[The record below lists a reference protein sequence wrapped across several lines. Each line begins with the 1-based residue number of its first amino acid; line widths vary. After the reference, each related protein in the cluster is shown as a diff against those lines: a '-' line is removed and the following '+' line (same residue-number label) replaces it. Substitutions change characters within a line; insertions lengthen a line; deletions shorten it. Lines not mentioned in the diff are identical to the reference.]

1 MKQRDS
7 EFRWLLRSAETVCV
21 MEVHNAL
28 SAIIAEQAGFK
39 TLWASGLTISASAGL
54 RDSNELSWT
63 QMLDILEMICD
74 AVSIPVFVDGDTGYG
89 NFNNVR
95 RLVKKLCERKV
106 SAVCI
111 EDKVFPK
118 RNSFVKTNH
127 ILADIDEFCGRIKA
141 GKDSQVSEH
150 FSIIARTEALIC
162 GLGVNEAIRRAE
174 AYYQA
179 GADGILVHSKQDHP
193 GEIFEFIRHWEDRCP
208 VLVVPTKYHKIPFT
222 QFVENK
228 ISMVVWANHNLRA
241 AIKAMQLVCKTI
253 YETKSISNL
262 DEQIIELDT
271 LFSIVNEEELSLAE
285 QRYLPNT
292 IKKRERKFDV

>member
-1 MKQRDS
+1 
-7 EFRWLLRSAETVCV
+7 
-21 MEVHNAL
+21 MEAHNAL
-28 SAIIAEQAGFK
+28 SAIIAEQAGF
-39 TLWASGLTISASAGL
+39 TALWASGLTISASAGL

-63 QMLDILEMICD
+63 QMLDVLEMICD

-95 RLVKKLCERKV
+95 RFVRKLEERKV

-141 GKDSQVSEH
+141 GKDTQVSEH

-162 GLGVNEAIRRAE
+162 GLGVNEALRRAE

-179 GADGILVHSKQDHP
+179 GADGILIHSKKDHP
-193 GEIFEFIRHWEDRCP
+193 GEVFEFMNHWADRCP
-208 VLVVPTKYHKIPFT
+208 VLVVPTKYYKTPFP
-222 QFVENK
+222 QFVKNK
-228 ISMVVWANHNLRA
+228 ISMVIWANHNLRA
-241 AIKAMQLVCKTI
+241 SIKAMQFVCKTI
-253 YETKSISNL
+253 YETKSISAL
-262 DEQIIELDT
+262 DDKIVDLDT
-271 LFSIVNEEELSLAE
+271 IFSIVNEEELYVAE
-285 QRYLPNT
+285 QRYLPNLM
-292 IKKRERKFDV
+292 KGRE